1 MGGSSRGSRESY
13 AARRPG
19 AAEAVQKDRERQRK
33 LGDYEEP
40 KVFLS
45 YHYKGDVQK
54 VNLIRNQAERS
65 GTLHFEET
73 SSTERY
79 PDNWKQYALNDIKRA
94 DVATVMVGEDTY
106 KSKAVEW
113 EIKKAH
119 EHGVPVMAIKM
130 KEDVKI
136 PRAIEKSQDT
146 ITRWDLNRI
155 QEELDRQKEDNNDEK
170 G

>member
-1 MGGSSRGSRESY
+1 MGGSSRGGRESY
-13 AARRPG
+13 AVRRAG
-19 AAEAVQKDRERQRK
+19 GAEAAQMDSERQRK
-33 LGDYEEP
+33 LGDDEEP

-54 VNLIRNQAERS
+54 VNLIRNQAESS

-73 SSTERY
+73 SSAERY
-79 PDNWKQYALNDIKRA
+79 PNNWKPYALKYIKRA
-94 DVATVMVGEDTY
+94 DEVVVLVGDDAY

-119 EHGVPVMAIKM
+119 EHGVPVMAIKI
-130 KEDVKI
+130 KEDVRI
-136 PRAIEKSQDT
+136 PKAIVESQDT
-146 ITRWDLNRI
+146 ITKWKLNKI
-155 QEELDRQKEDNNDEK
+155 QDELDSQKDDNNGQE